1 MKLFNFLDFNQLDRI
16 LLLIFHKLNMDS
28 YGMTKFLNKII
39 IIKKCILIRSRSNI
53 DSNNSVII
61 DESFNYENICN

>member
-1 MKLFNFLDFNQLDRI
+1 MHSYSHFFDNYITAITGDF
-16 LLLIFHKLNMDS
+16 
-28 YGMTKFLNKII
+28 
-39 IIKKCILIRSRSNI
+39 CSRSNI